1 MSRSDGTGRP
11 ATTGTSATAGMTGGS
26 GRFLPRSTVIRAG
39 LAAGLAG
46 LFLPA
51 FSACTP
57 DDRPGS
63 VTVAGGEPGGFYLEF
78 ATLLAA
84 SLQRHGV
91 TDRAKALTTGGSLD
105 NLGQLL
111 TGQATFAVALADAA
125 AQKIGADDTSAGG
138 IRALGRVYEN
148 YVHCVVR
155 KGDGIT
161 DLAGLA
167 GRTVAVGE
175 PGSGTSLTTP
185 RLIETAGLTSATVGT
200 VPTAAV
206 GKSVTVL
213 NLGLND
219 GVKALQEGS
228 VDALFWSGGVPT
240 AAIADSNRHVPLG
253 FLDLS
258 ALIPAIRTRYGP
270 YYDRVLIPAGSYEG
284 IPAVWTVGVANLL
297 LCRSDLDDRVVKK
310 TVELLVGHAEE
321 LIPRSSLGVQFLSP
335 ESLINT
341 AGLQLHPAA
350 AAAYREFHG

>member
-1 MSRSDGTGRP
+1 MN
-11 ATTGTSATAGMTGGS
+11 GMAMGS
-26 GRFLPRSTVIRAG
+26 QGLPPRRAALKAG

-46 LFLPA
+46 LLLPS

-57 DDRPGS
+57 DDRPGT
-63 VTVAGGEPGGFYLEF
+63 VIVAGGEPGGFYLEF

-91 TDRAKALTTGGSLD
+91 ADKASALTTGGSLD
-105 NLGQLL
+105 NLAQLL

-125 AQKIGADDTSAGG
+125 AQKIGAGGNSASG
-138 IRALGRVYEN
+138 IKALGRVYEN

-155 KGDGIT
+155 QGSGIS

-185 RLIETAGLTSATVGT
+185 RLIEAAGLDSAAG
-200 VPTAAV
+200 AAGAAAAG
-206 GKSVTVL
+206 GKTVTVL

-219 GVKALQEGS
+219 GLAALQKGS

-240 AAIADSNRHVPLG
+240 AAIADSNRQTPLG

-258 ALIPAIRTRYGP
+258 ALIPSIRARYGP
-270 YYDRVLIPAGSYEG
+270 YYDRVLIPAGSYQG
-284 IPAVWTVGVANLL
+284 IPAIWTVGVANLL
-297 LCRSDLDDRVVKK
+297 LCRNDLDDRTVRK
-310 TVELLVGHAEE
+310 TIELLVGHAEE

-341 AGLQLHPAA
+341 AGLPLHPAA
-350 AAAYREFHG
+350 AAAYRELHG

>member
-1 MSRSDGTGRP
+1 
-11 ATTGTSATAGMTGGS
+11 MTGGS
-26 GRFLPRSTVIRAG
+26 GGLPPRRTALKAG
-39 LAAGLAG
+39 LAAGIAG
-46 LFLPA
+46 LFVPA

-57 DDRPGS
+57 DHRHGT

-91 TDRAKALTTGGSLD
+91 TNRATPLTTGGSLD
-105 NLGQLL
+105 NLAQLL
-111 TGQATFAVALADAA
+111 SGHATFAIALADAA
-125 AQKIGADDTSAGG
+125 AQKIGADSTSASG
-138 IRALGRVYEN
+138 IKALGRVYEN

-155 KGDGIT
+155 KGRGIT

-175 PGSGTSLTTP
+175 TGSGTSLTTP
-185 RLIETAGLTSATVGT
+185 RLIEAAGLAAATVGT
-200 VPTAAV
+200 APTAAV
-206 GKSVTVL
+206 GNAVTVQ

-219 GVKALQEGS
+219 GLAALQNGS

-240 AAIADSNRHVPLG
+240 AAIADSNRHSPLEL
-253 FLDLS
+253 LDLS
-258 ALIPAIRTRYGP
+258 ALVPSIRTRYGP

-297 LCRSDLDDRVVKK
+297 LCRGDLDDRTVKK
-310 TVELLVGHAEE
+310 TVELLVGHAGE

-341 AGLQLHPAA
+341 AGLPLHPAA
-350 AAAYREFHG
+350 AAAYRELHG

>member
-1 MSRSDGTGRP
+1 MPDFRFRPPSRREV
-11 ATTGTSATAGMTGGS
+11 
-26 GRFLPRSTVIRAG
+26 LRAG
-39 LAAGLAG
+39 AAAGLAG
-46 LFLPA
+46 LLPPA
-51 FSACTP
+51 LAACTP
-57 DDRPGS
+57 ADSPDA

-91 TDRAKALTTGGSLD
+91 ARQATALTTGGSLD

-111 TGQATFAVALADAA
+111 AGKATFAVALADAA
-125 AQKIGADDTSAGG
+125 AQREAGKNTSDAG
-138 IRALGRVYEN
+138 ITALGRVYEN

-155 KGDGIT
+155 KASGIR
-161 DLAGLA
+161 GIGELA

-185 RLIETAGLTSATVGT
+185 RLLEAAGLGSV
-200 VPTAAV
+200 AA
-206 GKSVTVL
+206 GGAGAAGQAVTVL

-219 GVKALQEGS
+219 GLAALRAGS

-240 AAIADSNRHVPLG
+240 AAISAAHDDVGLN

-258 ALIPAIRTRYGP
+258 LLLPALRSRYGVF
-270 YYDRVLIPAGSYEG
+270 YDRVLIPAGAYG
-284 IPAVWTVGVANLL
+284 GVPAVWTVGVTNLL
-297 LCRSDLDDRVVKK
+297 LCRSDLDARTVKR

-335 ESLINT
+335 DSLINT
-341 AGLQLHPAA
+341 AGIPLHPSAA
-350 AAAYREFHG
+350 DAYRELHG

>member
-1 MSRSDGTGRP
+1 MTGL
-11 ATTGTSATAGMTGGS
+11 TFTAGVGS
-26 GRFLPRSTVIRAG
+26 GLPPRRTALKAG

-51 FSACTP
+51 LGGCTRE
-57 DDRPGS
+57 DRPGS

-91 TDRAKALTTGGSLD
+91 ADQAVALTTGGSLD
-105 NLGQLL
+105 NLGKLL
-111 TGQATFAVALADAA
+111 AGRATFAIALADAA
-125 AQKIGADDTSAGG
+125 AEQVGADGMSAAG
-138 IRALGRVYEN
+138 ITALGRVYEN

-155 KGDGIT
+155 KESGIH

-185 RLIETAGLTSATVGT
+185 RLIEAAGLTSATVGT
-200 VPTAAV
+200 APTAAV
-206 GKSVTVL
+206 ENSVSVL

-219 GVKALQEGS
+219 GLAALQGGS

-240 AAIADSNRHVPLG
+240 AAIAGSNSEAALE

-258 ALIPAIRTRYGP
+258 SLLPSTRTRYGP
-270 YYDRVLIPAGSYEG
+270 YYDRVLIPEGSYEG

-297 LCRSDLDDRVVKK
+297 LCRKDLDDRTVRR

-341 AGLQLHPAA
+341 AGLPLHPAA
-350 AAAYREFHG
+350 AAAYRELHG

>member
-1 MSRSDGTGRP
+1 VTDGIGAP
-11 ATTGTSATAGMTGGS
+11 ALPPRRTA
-26 GRFLPRSTVIRAG
+26 LKAG
-39 LAAGLAG
+39 LAVGLTG

-51 FSACTP
+51 LTACTP
-57 DDRPGS
+57 EDRPGT

-78 ATLLAA
+78 ATLLAE

-91 TDRAKALTTGGSLD
+91 AGKATALRTGGSLD
-105 NLGQLL
+105 NLEHLL

-125 AQKIGADDTSAGG
+125 AQRLGADSTSSVG
-138 IRALGRVYEN
+138 ITALGRVYEN

-155 KGDGIT
+155 KGSGIRDLT
-161 DLAGLA
+161 DLA
-167 GRTVAVGE
+167 GRTVAIGE

-185 RLIETAGLTSATVGT
+185 RLIEAAGLSSAALGSGSGSASG
-200 VPTAAV
+200 AA
-206 GKSVTVL
+206 SDAAAEQTVTVI
-213 NLGLND
+213 NLGLNE
-219 GVKALQEGS
+219 GLAALQDGS

-240 AAIADSNRHVPLG
+240 AAIAASNRTAGLG

-258 ALIPAIRTRYGP
+258 ALIPATRRKYGP
-270 YYDRVLIPAGSYEG
+270 YYDRVLIPEGGYDG

-297 LCRSDLDDRVVKK
+297 LCRNDLDDSTVRR

-341 AGLQLHPAA
+341 AGLPLHPAA
-350 AAAYREFHG
+350 AAAYRDLHG

>member
-1 MSRSDGTGRP
+1 MTDLAFR
-11 ATTGTSATAGMTGGS
+11 AGGDS
-26 GRFLPRSTVIRAG
+26 GFPPRRTVLKAG

-46 LFLPA
+46 LFVPA
-51 FSACTP
+51 LNGCTRE
-57 DDRPGS
+57 DRPGS

-84 SLQRHGV
+84 ALQHHGV
-91 TDRAKALTTGGSLD
+91 ADNASALVTGGSLD
-105 NLGQLL
+105 NLGKLL
-111 TGQATFAVALADAA
+111 AGQATFAIALADAA
-125 AQKIGADDTSAGG
+125 AEQFGADGMPSAG
-138 IRALGRVYEN
+138 IMALGRVYEN

-155 KGDGIT
+155 QDSGIH

-185 RLIETAGLTSATVGT
+185 RLIEAAGLASATVGT
-200 VPTAAV
+200 ALTAAV
-206 GKSVTVL
+206 ENSVAVL

-219 GVKALQEGS
+219 GLAALQGGK

-240 AAIADSNRHVPLG
+240 AAIARSNREAALE

-258 ALIPAIRTRYGP
+258 SLLPSIRTRYGP
-270 YYDRVLIPAGSYEG
+270 YYDRVLIPGGSYEG
-284 IPAVWTVGVANLL
+284 IPAVWTIGVANLL
-297 LCRSDLDDRVVKK
+297 LCRSDLDDRVVKR

-341 AGLQLHPAA
+341 AGLPLHPAA
-350 AAAYREFHG
+350 AAAYRELHG

>member
-1 MSRSDGTGRP
+1 MT
-11 ATTGTSATAGMTGGS
+11 GMTDLAGA
-26 GRFLPRSTVIRAG
+26 LPPRRAALKAG

-46 LFLPA
+46 LFIPVLN
-51 FSACTP
+51 ACTAE
-57 DDRPGS
+57 DRPGT

-78 ATLLAA
+78 ATLLAE

-91 TDRAKALTTGGSLD
+91 ADNASALTTGGSLD
-105 NLGQLL
+105 NLEQLL

-125 AQKIGADDTSAGG
+125 AQKVPSGSTSNVG
-138 IRALGRVYEN
+138 IAALGRVYEN

-155 KGDGIT
+155 KAGGIRNLT
-161 DLAGLA
+161 EVA

-185 RLIETAGLTSATVGT
+185 RLLEAAGLASVVVGAT
-200 VPTAAV
+200 PAAGV
-206 GKSVTVL
+206 GKSVIVL
-213 NLGLND
+213 NLGLNA
-219 GVKALQEGS
+219 GLAALQNGS

-240 AAIADSNRHVPLG
+240 AAIAATNNDVRLR

-258 ALIPAIRTRYGP
+258 PLLPALRTKYGAF
-270 YYDRVLIPAGSYEG
+270 YDRVLIPEGAYEG

-297 LCRSDLDDRVVKK
+297 LCRNDLDERTVKR

-341 AGLQLHPAA
+341 AGVPLHPAA
-350 AAAYREFHG
+350 AAAYRELHG